1 MFVLV
6 HVNQNSDLKE
16 YNALRYYIP
25 KGIVKNYNINGKY
38 IHDQP
43 TDSKIKQY
51 EEIQKL
57 ATGQGED
64 YTAGCFLD
72 YKYIKNHYKLI
83 AVDLKRK
90 KN

>member
-1 MFVLV
+1 M
-6 HVNQNSDLKE
+6 SK
-16 YNALRYYIP
+16 I
-25 KGIVKNYNINGKY
+25 INGKY

-72 YKYIKNHYKLI
+72 YKYIKNNYKLI

-90 KN
+90 KNRC